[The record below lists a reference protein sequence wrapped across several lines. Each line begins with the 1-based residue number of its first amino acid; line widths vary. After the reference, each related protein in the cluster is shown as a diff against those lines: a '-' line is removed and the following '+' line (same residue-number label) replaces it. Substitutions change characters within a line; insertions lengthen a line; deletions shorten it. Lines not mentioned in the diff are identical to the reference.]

1 MRQVQEIKVREVF
14 PATEQDWIE
23 LHKRMA
29 KAHLEAISSCIDK
42 LTCPK
47 EQKIALLDAV
57 IETMKNKEEV

>member
-1 MRQVQEIKVREVF
+1 MRQVREIKVREVF
-14 PATEQDWIE
+14 PTAEQGWNE

-29 KAHLEAISSCIDK
+29 KAHLEAISSCIEK

>member
-14 PATEQDWIE
+14 PTTEQDWIE

-29 KAHLEAISSCIDK
+29 KAHLEAVSSCINK

-47 EQKIALLDAV
+47 EQKIALLDAL
-57 IETMKNKEEV
+57 IDKISKR

>member
-1 MRQVQEIKVREVF
+1 MKRDREIKVREVF
-14 PATEQDWIE
+14 PTTEQGWIE

-47 EQKIALLDAV
+47 EQKIALIDAV
-57 IETMKNKEEV
+57 IDNLGKD